1 MVNKKRKRKLN
12 KKRVFFCLFFIFI
25 VICVIKTLNTNIT
38 NIYIS
43 GNNYYTDQEII
54 DIAKLTK
61 YPKSITNIGYIIEKR
76 LEKDK
81 YILKAKIKKNI
92 LLNKVYIEIEENYP
106 LFYYLETNK
115 TILYDGT
122 KIDDTNCDRIV
133 INSVPEKQYNKLIES
148 IKEIDLNILNR
159 ISEIKYEPIE
169 KIKDRFVLYMTD
181 GNYVSITLKKF
192 NTLNKYLDIV
202 KYINT
207 DSKGIIKLDS
217 GQYFDEFDE

>member
-1 MVNKKRKRKLN
+1 MINKKRRKKLN
-12 KKRVFFCLFFIFI
+12 KKRVFFSLFFIFI
-25 VICVIKTLNTNIT
+25 LIFIIKTLSTNIT
-38 NIYIS
+38 NIYII
-43 GNNYYTDQEII
+43 GNNYYSDQEII
-54 DIAKLTK
+54 DIAKLTD
-61 YPKSITNIGYIIEKR
+61 YPKSITNISYIVKKR

-81 YILKAKIKKNI
+81 YILNAKVKKN
-92 LLNKVYIEIEENYP
+92 LFLNKIYINIEENYP

-133 INSVPEKQYNKLIES
+133 INSVPDKYFDKLIEKT
-148 IKEIDLNILNR
+148 KEINIDILNR
-159 ISEIKYEPIE
+159 VSEIKYEPLERID
-169 KIKDRFVLYMTD
+169 DRFVLYMTD

-202 KYINT
+202 KYI
-207 DSKGIIKLDS
+207 DSESKGIIKLDS

>member
-1 MVNKKRKRKLN
+1 MINKKRRKKLN
-12 KKRVFFCLFFIFI
+12 KKRVFFSLFFIFI
-25 VICVIKTLNTNIT
+25 LIFIIKTLSTNIT
-38 NIYIS
+38 NIYII
-43 GNNYYTDQEII
+43 GNNYYSDQEII
-54 DIAKLTK
+54 DIAKLTE
-61 YPKSITNIGYIIEKR
+61 YPNSITNISYIVKKR

-81 YILKAKIKKNI
+81 YILNAKVKKNL
-92 LLNKVYIEIEENYP
+92 LLNKIYINIEENYP

-133 INSVPEKQYNKLIES
+133 INSVPDKYFDKLIEKT
-148 IKEIDLNILNR
+148 KEINIDILNR
-159 ISEIKYEPIE
+159 VSEIKYEPLERID
-169 KIKDRFVLYMTD
+169 DRFVLYMTD

-202 KYINT
+202 KYI
-207 DSKGIIKLDS
+207 DSESKGIIKLDS